1 MTIKSGKLF
10 PFHNV
15 SLFSDHFL
23 SKRLPAESSLWASEM
38 ATAQAALKKIL
49 LQHKNLKVSYRNP
62 NEAQTEQDFI
72 RPVLDLLGYSYI
84 VQTSLKYHGKF
95 NQPDY
100 TLFAD
105 DKTKKEV
112 GSFKV
117 KEQEAFYSKALA
129 ICDAKYWGR
138 LLDIKLSDKKDT
150 LTNVNPSFQIVNY
163 LVGANVDWGILTNGK
178 LWRLYYQKASSRS
191 SNFYEVDLEELLLKN
206 DVADFLYF
214 YLFFRKEAF
223 VQDSH
228 GKTFL
233 DHVLSS
239 STEYAAELSDRLKA
253 KVFEEIFPHFAR
265 GFLHYRKNALG
276 IKIETDD
283 SLKEIYN
290 GTLTL
295 LYRLLFIL
303 YAEDRDLLPRSED
316 AYHHYSLASLKQ
328 RVASLRDKKATL
340 SELSTDLWGDLETLF
355 RIIDLGDP
363 KLNVPAYNG
372 GLFSHKNPKND
383 FLKANRVPDPWLA
396 EAIDHL
402 TRELD
407 KETGKPQFV
416 DYTELEVRHLGSI
429 YEGLLEFY
437 LKNADEDKAVVKEKG
452 HEVYKPVAEVKT
464 PKEIVK
470 QGDLYLEN
478 DKHERKSTGSYY
490 TPDYIVQYIVQNTV
504 GPVLDEKLKNVAKL
518 FTEISS
524 LQARLKKA
532 TISRAAQADRL
543 RTKKQEAIDELFSL
557 KILDPAMGSGHFL
570 VETVDFLSDHI
581 IKFLHDHLDNPVL
594 EEIERLRAIILSDL
608 KKKGIRIDDAKLIPT
623 NLVRRMVMKRC
634 IYGVDLNP
642 MAVEL
647 AKLSLWLHSFTL
659 GAPLSFL
666 DHHLKCGNSLIGT
679 SVETVKASMEQI
691 KVGEEGRYTDW
702 EGREKVVPE
711 QQALYLFG
719 SRFAGLLSATEL
731 MRQVGELTDSTF
743 EEVQESQEKY
753 EKAADA
759 LMPFKLILDLWTS
772 EYFGNSEA
780 QEFLTRGGD
789 VEAFLKGNGRLSE
802 NIRKLRSETENL
814 ARTRHFFHWEL
825 EFPEVFYNS
834 AREKENPGFDA
845 VVGNPPWGAA
855 LKDTEKKYILE
866 NYPVAA
872 RNLDTYVAMIERDT
886 GLLRH
891 GGLLGYITP
900 DAWLTGVSYVPLR
913 SFLLASGT
921 FVDFVNLPYDI
932 FPDAYVDT
940 VTMVFVKQVTSGKPN
955 FGQVGILNFDKR
967 EHISEITSHL
977 SRRTYLDYSVW
988 GKDPYLA
995 FRVSLSPSDYSLE
1008 AKVTQ
1013 NAVALGR
1020 IAKIDR
1026 GLEAYSKFRNSKEDI
1041 QQRIYHAGK
1050 KLDGSYIK
1058 QFSGELRRY
1067 VLVDEKSLWVKW
1079 GKHLAE
1085 YPDLEFFENP
1095 RVLLR
1100 RLISRQFRLMAT
1112 YTDAKF
1118 ANDSSTFNLLLQDR
1132 QYSLMF
1138 LLAIINSRLLS
1149 YFQIKRSQLAQ
1160 RDDYPKLSLEEARN
1174 FPIRRITFT
1183 TEQKEHSRLV
1193 EKGKTLYDRCLVKN
1207 DFFCVTGFVDHC
1219 LNQKPEQADVVH
1231 DLLAFLAERMIDMNK
1246 EKQAETKGFLGWL
1259 ESAIGAKVDDLKNKT
1274 KIRAYHEGSLEDL
1287 LDVLKENSKVLKKN
1301 PGSKDFYDVLKGAFQ
1316 KSLAKILPVKN
1327 NIATTDRLIDLI
1339 VYRLYGLTEEE
1350 VKVAEGDQTQK

>member
-1 MTIKSGKLF
+1 MTIESGKLF
-10 PFHNV
+10 PFHNI

-23 SKRLPAESSLWASEM
+23 SKRLPAESQLWVNDK
-38 ATAQAALKKIL
+38 TAAHQALDKIR
-49 LQHKNLKVSYRNP
+49 LQFEKFKAGYRSP

-84 VQTSLKYHGKF
+84 VQTSLKHHGKF

-105 DKTKKEV
+105 EKTKKEA

-117 KEQEAFYSKALA
+117 KEQELFYSKALV
-129 ICDAKYWGR
+129 ICDAKYWSR
-138 LLDIKLSDKKDT
+138 PLDIKLSDKKDT

-191 SNFYEVDLEELLLKN
+191 SNFYEVDLEDLLLKKN
-206 DVADFLYF
+206 AADFLYF
-214 YLFFRKEAF
+214 YLFFRKDAF

-233 DHVLSS
+233 DHVLAS

-253 KVFEEIFPHFAR
+253 KVFEEIFPHLAR
-265 GFLHYRKNALG
+265 GFLHYRKSALG
-276 IKIETDD
+276 IKTETDE
-283 SLKEIYN
+283 SLKEIYT

-303 YAEDRDLLPRSED
+303 YAEDRELLPRSETS
-316 AYHHYSLASLKQ
+316 YRHYSLANLK
-328 RVASLRDKKATL
+328 RSVAALRDKKATL
-340 SELSTDLWGDLETLF
+340 TELSTDLWGDLETLF

-402 TRELD
+402 TREID

-437 LKNADEDKAVVKEKG
+437 LKIADEDKAVVKEKG

-464 PKEIVK
+464 PKELVK
-470 QGDLYLEN
+470 HGDLYLEN

-504 GPVLDEKLKNVAKL
+504 APVLDEKLKNVAKL

-524 LQARLKKA
+524 LEAKVKRA
-532 TISRAAQADRL
+532 TTSRAAQADHL
-543 RTKKQEAIDELFSL
+543 KTKKQEAIDELFSL

-581 IKFLHDHLDNPVL
+581 IKFLHDHPDNPVL
-594 EEIERLRAIILSDL
+594 EEIERLRGIILSDL
-608 KKKGIRIDDAKLIPT
+608 KKKGIHIDDAKLIPT

-679 SVETVKASMEQI
+679 TVKKVKGSMEEVT
-691 KVGEEGRYTDW
+691 VGEEGRYVDS
-702 EGREKVVPE
+702 EGREKIVPE
-711 QQALYLFG
+711 QRALYLFG
-719 SRFAGLLSATEL
+719 SQFAGLLSATEL

-743 EEVQESQEKY
+743 EEVQESQYKY
-753 EKAADA
+753 EAAADA
-759 LMPFKLILDLWTS
+759 LGPFKLILDLWTS
-772 EYFGNSEA
+772 EYFGNDEA
-780 QEFLTRGGD
+780 HEFLTHGGD
-789 VEAFLKGNGRLSE
+789 VEAFLKGNGRLPE
-802 NIRKLRSETENL
+802 KIRKLRSETENL

-825 EFPEVFYNS
+825 EFPEVFYDS

-845 VVGNPPWGAA
+845 VVGNPPWGAG
-855 LKDTEKKYILE
+855 LENTEKKYIYE
-866 NYPVAA
+866 NYPATA
-872 RNLDTYVAMIERDT
+872 KNFDTYVAMIERDMA
-886 GLLRH
+886 LLRN
-891 GGLLGYITP
+891 GGILGCITP
-900 DAWLTGVSYVPLR
+900 DAWLTGVSYIPIR
-913 SFLLASGT
+913 KFLLTNSLL
-921 FVDFVNLPYDI
+921 VDFVKLPYDI

-940 VTMVFVKQVTSGKPN
+940 VTMISVKREKSDVPQ
-955 FGQVGILNFDKR
+955 FGQVGILNFAKR
-967 EHISEITSHL
+967 EHVSDIASNV
-977 SRRTYLDYSVW
+977 SRRVNLDYSIW

-995 FRVSLSPSDYSLE
+995 FRVSLSPTDYSLE
-1008 AKVTQ
+1008 TRLKE
-1013 NAVALGR
+1013 NALPLGD
-1020 IAKIDR
+1020 IVKIDR
-1026 GLEAYSKFRNSKEDI
+1026 GLEAYSKFRLSKEDI
-1041 QQRIYHAGK
+1041 EKRVYHAAS
-1050 KLDGSYIK
+1050 KLDRSYIR

-1067 VLVDEKSLWVKW
+1067 VLVNENELWVKW
-1079 GKHLAE
+1079 GSHLAE
-1085 YPDLEFFENP
+1085 YPDLEFFEKP

-1112 YTDAKF
+1112 YSEAKF
-1118 ANDSSTFNLLLQDR
+1118 ANDSSTFNLILKDQEHSLL
-1132 QYSLMF
+1132 F
-1138 LLAIINSRLLS
+1138 VLAILNSRLLS
-1149 YFQIKRSQLAQ
+1149 YFQVKRSQLAQ
-1160 RDDYPKLSLEEARN
+1160 RDDFPKLSLEEARN
-1174 FPIRRITFT
+1174 FPIRGVKFT
-1183 TEQKEHSRLV
+1183 TEQKIRDQLV
-1193 EKGKTLYDRCLVKN
+1193 QKGKSLYDRCVAKN
-1207 DFFCVTGFVDHC
+1207 DFLCVTGFIVHC
-1219 LNQKPEQADVVH
+1219 LKQKPEQADVVH
-1231 DLLAFLAERMIDMNK
+1231 DLLAFLAEQMIEMNK
-1246 EKQAETKGFLGWL
+1246 EKQVETNGFLEWL
-1259 ESAIGAKVDDLKNKT
+1259 ESASGTKVDDLRNKT

-1287 LDVLKENSKVLKKN
+1287 LEVLKGNSKALKKN
-1301 PGSKDFYDVLKGAFQ
+1301 PSSKDFYEVLKNAFE
-1316 KSLAKILPVKN
+1316 KSMAKLSPLKN
-1327 NIATTDRLIDLI
+1327 KVATTDRLIDLI

-1350 VKVAEGDQTQK
+1350 IKLVEGK